1 MARLISWLF
10 DLFVLWLIVRAVS
23 RLFTG
28 RPTTAPRGQPRPSAK
43 PVERLGG
50 TLVRDPH
57 CGTYIPE
64 SRAIRVGSGDQ
75 VQFFCSTTCRD
86 AHTAGQVKRA

>member
-1 MARLISWLF
+1 MGRLVSWLL
-10 DLFVLWLIVRAVS
+10 DLLVLWLIVRAVA
-23 RLFTG
+23 RLFSQ
-28 RPTTAPRGQPRPSAK
+28 RPTPTRRAQPRASTK

-64 SRAIRVGSGDQ
+64 SGAIRLGTGEAT
-75 VQFFCSTTCRD
+75 QFFCSTTCRD
-86 AHTAGQVKRA
+86 AYAGRQVKRA

>member
-1 MARLISWLF
+1 MVRLVSWLF
-10 DLFVLWLIVRAVS
+10 DLLVLWLIVRAIS
-23 RLFTG
+23 RLFVS
-28 RPTTAPRGQPRPSAK
+28 RPAAPPRARPRQATK

-50 TLVRDPH
+50 TLVRDPQ

-64 SRAIRVGSGDQ
+64 ARAIRVGTGDH

-86 AHTAGQVKRA
+86 AYAGRQAKRA

>member
-1 MARLISWLF
+1 MARLLSWLL
-10 DLFVLWLIVRAVS
+10 DLLVLWLIVRAVS
-23 RLFTG
+23 RMFTG
-28 RPTTAPRGQPRPSAK
+28 RQTPAPRGRPRPAAK

-50 TLVRDPH
+50 TLVRDPQ

-64 SRAIRVGSGDQ
+64 SRAIRVGSGDE

-86 AHTAGQVKRA
+86 AYVGRDVKRA